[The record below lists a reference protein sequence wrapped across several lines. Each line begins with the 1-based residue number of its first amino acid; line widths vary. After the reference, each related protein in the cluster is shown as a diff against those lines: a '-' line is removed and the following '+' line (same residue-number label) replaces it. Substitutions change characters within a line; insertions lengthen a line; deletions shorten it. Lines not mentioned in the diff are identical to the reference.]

1 MAKHLPFFALLALS
15 ALATHAGGYVQHVPG
30 DVSDSRQQFQ
40 LRVARGEVV
49 DLSIDFLDGGEP
61 LDITGAA
68 VTLHTRTNGMDAA
81 VSWQTSGTATNNS
94 ALFVLDVDA
103 VLPQAAGQ
111 WSCVALRGG
120 RTLARIGGPAYVRGT
135 AAGSAAALPQSVL
148 AAYATTNYVAEAVA
162 AIPPFVETDPIF
174 ETWAETNKYV
184 KAENDP
190 LGRFALRRT
199 LAETNSASWTVIA
212 GDGVELLD
220 DGSVVAFTNE
230 YVAAGDGYVVRSFDI
245 VPVSPRGGVPLDAAI
260 FEDWSAGSPDAG
272 AIFPEG
278 PEVGIVP
285 TNGILRVEV
294 AFRRGERR
302 YKVSRCILAVRSLS
316 FGPADMAEAARD
328 DLTAD
333 DYRFRDNIGEAS
345 LGNLRQWATD
355 EFAAKSAE
363 KWWQTTAGGG
373 VSLGGNTLALGAG
386 RFAQTLDA
394 DATNVLLTAGGQDA
408 LRVVDGYGLDAD
420 TNAEWRISGLRRTG
434 TNVEV
439 TVRCAMPGPWKSVA
453 LHGSRDAAEWEE
465 TDFAPAIDGETWTY
479 LVPTNTGYR
488 FFKCAG
494 SLVAHPDSRIES
506 DFSISAL
513 GDVTASNGVH
523 RLSAKADAADLA
535 GYSPTGHVHAA
546 ADIASGTLSADR
558 IPNLAAS
565 KITSGT
571 IADARIPASI
581 VRNTRLAGQ
590 TFDFADLRGLYV
602 AVSNLAA
609 ALGGTV
615 TNFPSFQQ

>member
-1 MAKHLPFFALLALS
+1 MKRLCTILAT
-15 ALATHAGGYVQHVPG
+15 ALAALTAIAGYVQHVPA
-30 DVSDSRQQFQ
+30 DVSDSRQNFP

-49 DLSIDFLDGGEP
+49 DVSVDFLDRGEP
-61 LDITGAA
+61 LDLAGAE

-148 AAYATTNYVAEAVA
+148 SGYATTNDVADA
-162 AIPPFVETDPIF
+162 AAAATNYTDTAIS
-174 ETWAETNKYV
+174 
-184 KAENDP
+184 
-190 LGRFALRRT
+190 LGRFALHRT
-199 LAETNSASWTVIA
+199 LAETNSASWTVVA
-212 GDGVELLD
+212 GEGVELLD

-230 YVAAGDGYVVRSFDI
+230 NIAAGDGFVVRSFDI

-260 FEDWSAGSPDAG
+260 FEDWSAGSPDADV
-272 AIFPEG
+272 IFPEG

-316 FGPADMAEAARD
+316 FGPAGMAEAARD

-333 DYRFRDNIGEAS
+333 DYRFRDNIGEVS
-345 LGNLRQWATD
+345 LGNLRQWATN

-394 DATNVLLTAGGQDA
+394 DATNVLLTVGGQDA

-494 SLVAHPDSRIES
+494 TLVAHPESRIES
-506 DFSISAL
+506 DFSISAM

-523 RLSAKADAADLA
+523 RLSAKADAAALA
-535 GYSPTGHVHAA
+535 GYAPTGHVHAA
-546 ADIASGTLSADR
+546 ADITGVAAQTWIFTLT
-558 IPNLAAS
+558 N
-565 KITSGT
+565 G
-571 IADARIPASI
+571 
-581 VRNTRLAGQ
+581 
-590 TFDFADLRGLYV
+590 V
-602 AVSNLAA
+602 AV
-609 ALGGTV
+609 
-615 TNFPSFQQ
+615 TNEVLVREEPTP